1 MNNFK
6 LSRKL
11 IFDKINVNKVNSKVT
26 EVTNKNQSPC
36 FLATLRL
43 IKIRLVL
50 MVHPFGGPS

>member
-11 IFDKINVNKVNSKVT
+11 IFDNKINVNKVT

-50 MVHPFGGPS
+50 MVHPVGGPS